1 MFETGKTTQVS
12 AELRRYNI
20 AVLGL
25 CETRWTQSGQIRLS
39 TGETLLYSGH
49 EEDNSPHTEGVG
61 LMMSAEASASL
72 IEWTPVSSRIVLARF
87 RSRTRN
93 VQIVQCYV
101 PTNDALGDLK
111 TDFYEQLQATLE
123 QKQSSSWEISMRR
136 LELATSVDSM

>member
-12 AELRRYNI
+12 AELTRYNI

-61 LMMSAEASASL
+61 LMLSAEASASL

-101 PTNDALGDLK
+101 PTSDAVGDLK
-111 TDFYEQLQATLE
+111 TDFYEQLEATLE

-136 LELATSVDSM
+136 LELTTSVDSM

>member
-25 CETRWTQSGQIRLS
+25 CETRWTQCGQIRLS
-39 TGETLLYSGH
+39 TGETLLYFGH
-49 EEDNSPHTEGVG
+49 EKDTSPHTEGVG
-61 LMMSAEASASL
+61 LMLSAEASGTL
-72 IEWTPVSSRIVLARF
+72 IEWTPVSSRIVLGRF
-87 RSRTRN
+87 CSRTRN

-101 PTNDALGDLK
+101 PTNDAVGDLK

-136 LELATSVDSM
+136 LEVTTSVDSM